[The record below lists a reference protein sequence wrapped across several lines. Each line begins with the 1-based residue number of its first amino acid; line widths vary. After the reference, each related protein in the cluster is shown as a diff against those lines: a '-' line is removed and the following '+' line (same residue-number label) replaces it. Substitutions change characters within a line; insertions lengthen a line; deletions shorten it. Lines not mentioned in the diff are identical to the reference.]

1 MCAHIMIMC
10 FLWVYVRACMYAVCV
25 CVLCMY
31 VFLCMSVGC
40 MHDVKFVVYNG
51 VLSTWTYMICYLF
64 LVPQA

>member
-10 FLWVYVRACMYAVCV
+10 FLWVYVRACMYAVCVCVLQVGV

-51 VLSTWTYMICYLF
+51 VLSTWRYNI
-64 LVPQA
+64 